1 MCVHNIVEPGTFP
14 FDTLRLF
21 YFVMTMLSGAS
32 HRLAPDTLGLTPL
45 AQHVVQ
51 CGISRQ
57 A

>member
-45 AQHVVQ
+45 AHHTLE
-51 CGISRQ
+51 CGTSRQ